1 MHAPAM
7 YVSLLSYVCVQPGQ
21 HTYDMTNVQIHT
33 HAQFMLCVC
42 IYIYTHTHTHKYTY
56 IHICMHVLIAYPSPQ
71 VKAVGTLAM
80 IDEGEL
86 DWKVIGVSMSDPKAA
101 SINSV
106 ADLEKAFPG
115 QIDAVSQ

>member
-1 MHAPAM
+1 M
-7 YVSLLSYVCVQPGQ
+7 
-21 HTYDMTNVQIHT
+21 HT
-33 HAQFMLCVC
+33 HAH
-42 IYIYTHTHTHKYTY
+42 IYTNN
-56 IHICMHVLIAYPSPQ
+56 LSAYPSLQ

-115 QIDAVSQ
+115 QIDAVSQVFL